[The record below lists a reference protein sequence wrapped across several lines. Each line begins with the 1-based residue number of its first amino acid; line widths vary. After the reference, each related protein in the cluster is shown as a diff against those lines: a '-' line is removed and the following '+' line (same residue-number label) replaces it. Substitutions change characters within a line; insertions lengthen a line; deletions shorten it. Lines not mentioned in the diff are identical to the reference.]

1 MMNTVKQ
8 MVGIVSVE
16 RVIPISG
23 NVLQVVVFIPG
34 THETSGMHITRKED
48 RSPEAE
54 YQGI

>member
-1 MMNTVKQ
+1 MNTVKQ